1 MKFVTCIG
9 ATSGLNLITISPL
22 FVIMCARYDL
32 AGSNLA
38 TVGSLSFVRQAG
50 SVLVAAFL
58 AICASIDLTAAST
71 APAAGLAAGLAAALA
86 GAGFMESLWAAAAA
100 AGWSSAPAS
109 ALQASRA
116 EQVNVARA
124 RTRKRMRV
132 PPRMCA
138 RLCGDRR
145 AQGAD
150 TSMMTRPTRERVRL
164 PETTT

>member
-71 APAAGLAAGLAAALA
+71 APAAGLAARLAAGVA
-86 GAGFMESLWAAAAA
+86 GAGVIEAVLGAASDP
-100 AGWSSAPAS
+100 GRGSAPGPCVHGITA
-109 ALQASRA
+109 
-116 EQVNVARA
+116 
-124 RTRKRMRV
+124 
-132 PPRMCA
+132 
-138 RLCGDRR
+138 
-145 AQGAD
+145 
-150 TSMMTRPTRERVRL
+150 
-164 PETTT
+164 

>member
-100 AGWSSAPAS
+100 PGWSSARAS
-109 ALQASRA
+109 AVQASRA
-116 EQVNVARA
+116 EQGDVARGRA
-124 RTRKRMRV
+124 PERIRGA
-132 PPRMCA
+132 PPMCA
-138 RLCGDRR
+138 RLCWDWR
-145 AQGAD
+145 A
-150 TSMMTRPTRERVRL
+150 
-164 PETTT
+164 